1 MRAAERNAIET
12 NENGPGRCSPRAALL
27 PSANQV
33 DYGFPGADSAG
44 FEFACAAV
52 LAAMGFPVSVP

>member
-12 NENGPGRCSPRAALL
+12 NENGPGSSSRAALL